1 MISISSK
8 IYGGAAIALVSL
20 LAACTQPTGLVNVA
34 SSPAE
39 DRSIKTL
46 RDDTAITFDINEIL
60 LGEKYRDLF
69 AEISTDAY
77 ERVVLLTG
85 TVKFA
90 QNKQRASD
98 LVRSVKGV
106 KRIINELQVT
116 SDYGIS
122 SAANDL
128 WIETKLKVL
137 LLGTKG
143 IRSINY
149 RWRSINGTVYVIGA
163 GRSQRELNTVLDV
176 IRKTERVKKV
186 VNHAWVRPPKAL

>member
-1 MISISSK
+1 MITLPRTIRCFT
-8 IYGGAAIALVSL
+8 IITLVGL

-39 DRSIKTL
+39 DRSLETL
-46 RDDTAITFDINEIL
+46 RDDTAITFDINEVL

-69 AEISTDAY
+69 PEISTDVY
-77 ERVVLLTG
+77 EHVVMLTG

-90 QNKQRASD
+90 RNKQRATE
-98 LVRSVKGV
+98 LVRGIKGV

-116 SDYGIS
+116 KNYGIGP
-122 SAANDL
+122 AANDL

-137 LLGTKG
+137 LLGTKD

-149 RWRSINGTVYVIGA
+149 RWRSVNGTVYLIGA
-163 GRSQRELNTVLDV
+163 ARSQTELNTVLNV
-176 IRKTERVKKV
+176 IRTTERVKKV
-186 VNHAWVRPPKAL
+186 VNHAWIRPPKAQ

>member
-8 IYGGAAIALVSL
+8 IRGAAAIALIGM

-39 DRSIKTL
+39 DRSLETL

-90 QNKQRASD
+90 QNKQRATD

-106 KRIINELQVT
+106 KRIVNELQVT
-116 SDYGIS
+116 KDYGVGA
-122 SAANDL
+122 AANDL
-128 WIETKLKVL
+128 WVETKLKVL
-137 LLGTKG
+137 LLGTKD

-149 RWRSINGTVYVIGA
+149 RWRSVNGTVYVIGA

-186 VNHAWVRPPKAL
+186 VNHAWVRPPKAQ

>member
-1 MISISSK
+1 MNRLSSK
-8 IYGGAAIALVSL
+8 VRGFAAIAALGL

-39 DRSIKTL
+39 DRSLETL

-69 AEISTDAY
+69 PEISTDVY
-77 ERVVLLTG
+77 EHVVMLTG

-98 LVRSVKGV
+98 IVRAVKGV

-116 SDYGIS
+116 SDYGVGA
-122 SAANDL
+122 AANDL
-128 WIETKLKVL
+128 WVETKLKVL

-149 RWRSINGTVYVIGA
+149 RWRSVNGTVYVIGA
-163 GRSQRELNTVLDV
+163 ARSQAELNTVLNV

-186 VNHAWVRPPKAL
+186 VNHAWIRPPKS

>member
-1 MISISSK
+1 MISTSSK
-8 IYGGAAIALVSL
+8 IRNGVLISLISL
-20 LAACTQPTGLVNVA
+20 LAACTQPTGLVNVV

-39 DRSIKTL
+39 ERSFATL
-46 RDDTAITFDINEIL
+46 RDDAVITFGINEIL
-60 LGEKYRDLF
+60 LSKEYRDLF
-69 AEISTDAY
+69 AEISTDVY

-90 QNKQRASD
+90 QNKQRATN
-98 LVRSVKGV
+98 LVRSVRGV
-106 KRIINELQVT
+106 TRIVNELQVT
-116 SDYGIS
+116 HNYGVS
-122 SAANDL
+122 AAANDL

-137 LLGTKG
+137 LLGTKD

-149 RWRSINGTVYVIGA
+149 RWRSVNGTVYVIGL

-186 VNHAWVRPPKAL
+186 INHAWAPLPTAP

>member
-1 MISISSK
+1 LNKLSSK
-8 IYGGAAIALVSL
+8 VRGVAAVAALGL
-20 LAACTQPTGLVNVA
+20 LAACTQPTGLINVA
-34 SSPAE
+34 SSPVE
-39 DRSIKTL
+39 DRSLETL
-46 RDDTAITFDINEIL
+46 RDDTAITFDINEIM

-69 AEISTDAY
+69 PEVSTDVY
-77 ERVVLLTG
+77 EHVVMLTG

-98 LVRSVKGV
+98 IVRGVKGV

-116 SDYGIS
+116 SDYGVG

-149 RWRSINGTVYVIGA
+149 RWRSVNGTVYVIGA
-163 GRSQRELNTVLDV
+163 GRSQAELNTVLNV

-186 VNHAWVRPPKAL
+186 VNHAWIRPPKAQ

>member
-1 MISISSK
+1 MNRLSSK
-8 IYGGAAIALVSL
+8 VRGFAAIAALGL

-39 DRSIKTL
+39 DRSLETL

-69 AEISTDAY
+69 PEISTDVY
-77 ERVVLLTG
+77 EHVVMLTG

-98 LVRSVKGV
+98 IVRAVKGV

-116 SDYGIS
+116 SDYGVGA
-122 SAANDL
+122 AANDL
-128 WIETKLKVL
+128 WVETKLKVL

-149 RWRSINGTVYVIGA
+149 RWRSVNGTVYVIGA
-163 GRSQRELNTVLDV
+163 ARSQAELNTVLNV

-186 VNHAWVRPPKAL
+186 VNHAWIRTPKAQ

>member
-1 MISISSK
+1 LISIPSK
-8 IYGGAAIALVSL
+8 IRSTVAIALISL

-39 DRSIKTL
+39 DRSFETL
-46 RDDTAITFDINEIL
+46 SADTAITFDINEIL

-90 QNKQRASD
+90 QNKQRATD
-98 LVRSVKGV
+98 LVRGVKGV
-106 KRIINELQVT
+106 KRIVNELQVT
-116 SDYGIS
+116 NDYGIGA
-122 SAANDL
+122 AANDL

-137 LLGTKG
+137 LLGTKD

-149 RWRSINGTVYVIGA
+149 RWRSVNGTVYVIGA
-163 GRSQRELNTVLDV
+163 ARSQQEMNTVLDV
-176 IRKTERVKKV
+176 IRKTDRVKKV
-186 VNHAWVRPPKAL
+186 INHAWVRPPKAQ

>member
-1 MISISSK
+1 LNRLSSK
-8 IYGGAAIALVSL
+8 VRGVAAIAVLGI
-20 LAACTQPTGLVNVA
+20 LAACTQPTGLINVA
-34 SSPAE
+34 SPVE
-39 DRSIKTL
+39 DRSLETL

-69 AEISTDAY
+69 PEISTDVY
-77 ERVVLLTG
+77 EHIVMLTG

-90 QNKQRASD
+90 GNKQRASD
-98 LVRSVKGV
+98 LVRGVKGV

-116 SDYGIS
+116 SDYGIGP
-122 SAANDL
+122 AANDL

-137 LLGTKG
+137 LLGTKD

-149 RWRSINGTVYVIGA
+149 RWRSVNGTVYLIGA
-163 GRSQRELNTVLDV
+163 ARSQVELNTVLDV

-186 VNHAWVRPPKAL
+186 VNHAWIRPPKAL

>member
-1 MISISSK
+1 LISISSK
-8 IYGGAAIALVSL
+8 IRGAAAIALISM

-39 DRSIKTL
+39 DRSLETL

-90 QNKQRASD
+90 QNKQRATD

-106 KRIINELQVT
+106 KRVVNELQVT
-116 SDYGIS
+116 KDYGVGA
-122 SAANDL
+122 AANDL
-128 WIETKLKVL
+128 WVETKLKVL
-137 LLGTKG
+137 LLGTKD

-149 RWRSINGTVYVIGA
+149 RWRSVNGTVYVIGA

-186 VNHAWVRPPKAL
+186 VNHAWVRPPKAQ

>member
-1 MISISSK
+1 MNRLSSK
-8 IYGGAAIALVSL
+8 VRGVAAIAVLGI
-20 LAACTQPTGLVNVA
+20 LAACTQPTGLINVA
-34 SSPAE
+34 SSPVE
-39 DRSIKTL
+39 DRSLETL

-69 AEISTDAY
+69 PEISNDVY
-77 ERVVLLTG
+77 EHIVMLTG

-90 QNKQRASD
+90 GNKQRASD
-98 LVRSVKGV
+98 LVRGVKGV

-116 SDYGIS
+116 SDYGIGP
-122 SAANDL
+122 AANDL

-137 LLGTKG
+137 LLGTKD

-149 RWRSINGTVYVIGA
+149 RWRSVNGTVYLIGA
-163 GRSQRELNTVLDV
+163 ARSQVELNTVLDV

-186 VNHAWVRPPKAL
+186 VNHAWIRPPKAL

>member
-8 IYGGAAIALVSL
+8 IYGGAAIALVGL

-39 DRSIKTL
+39 DRSIETL

-69 AEISTDAY
+69 AEISTDSY

>member
-8 IYGGAAIALVSL
+8 IYGGAAMALVGL

-39 DRSIKTL
+39 DRSIETL

-90 QNKQRASD
+90 QNKLRASN

-116 SDYGIS
+116 SDYSIS

>member
-1 MISISSK
+1 VITLPRTIRCFT
-8 IYGGAAIALVSL
+8 IVTLVGL

-39 DRSIKTL
+39 DRSLETL
-46 RDDTAITFDINEIL
+46 RDDTAITFDINEVL

-69 AEISTDAY
+69 PEISTDVY
-77 ERVVLLTG
+77 EHVVMLTG

-90 QNKQRASD
+90 RNKQRATE
-98 LVRSVKGV
+98 LVRGIKGV

-116 SDYGIS
+116 KNYGIEP
-122 SAANDL
+122 AANDL

-137 LLGTKG
+137 LLGTKD

-149 RWRSINGTVYVIGA
+149 RWRSVNGTVYLIGA
-163 GRSQRELNTVLDV
+163 ARSQTELNTVLNV
-176 IRKTERVKKV
+176 IRTTERVKKV
-186 VNHAWVRPPKAL
+186 VNHAWIRPPKAQ

>member
-1 MISISSK
+1 LNKLSSK
-8 IYGGAAIALVSL
+8 VRGVAAVAALGL

-34 SSPAE
+34 SSPVE
-39 DRSIKTL
+39 DRSLETL
-46 RDDTAITFDINEIL
+46 RDDTAITFDINEIM

-69 AEISTDAY
+69 PEVSTDVY
-77 ERVVLLTG
+77 EHVVMLTG

-98 LVRSVKGV
+98 IVRGVKGV

-116 SDYGIS
+116 SDYGVG

-149 RWRSINGTVYVIGA
+149 RWRSVNGTVYVIGA
-163 GRSQRELNTVLDV
+163 GRSQAELNTVLNV

-186 VNHAWVRPPKAL
+186 VNHAWIRPPKAQ

>member
-8 IYGGAAIALVSL
+8 IRGAAAIALISM

-39 DRSIKTL
+39 DRSLETL

-90 QNKQRASD
+90 QNKQRATD

-106 KRIINELQVT
+106 KRVVNELQVT
-116 SDYGIS
+116 KDYGVGA
-122 SAANDL
+122 AANDL
-128 WIETKLKVL
+128 WVETKLKVL
-137 LLGTKG
+137 LLGTKD

-149 RWRSINGTVYVIGA
+149 RWRSVNGTVYVIGA

-186 VNHAWVRPPKAL
+186 VNHAWVRPPKAQ

>member
-1 MISISSK
+1 MISLSSK
-8 IYGGAAIALVSL
+8 IRGGAAIALVGL

-39 DRSIKTL
+39 DRSIETL

-69 AEISTDAY
+69 AEISTDSY

-90 QNKQRASD
+90 QNKQRATD

-106 KRIINELQVT
+106 KRVVNELQVT
-116 SDYGIS
+116 SDYGVRA
-122 SAANDL
+122 AANDL

-137 LLGTKG
+137 LLGTKD

-149 RWRSINGTVYVIGA
+149 RWRSVNGTVYLIGA
-163 GRSQRELNTVLDV
+163 GRSQREMNTVLDV
-176 IRKTERVKKV
+176 IRKTDRVKRV
-186 VNHAWVRPPKAL
+186 INHAWVRPPKAQ

>member
-1 MISISSK
+1 M
-8 IYGGAAIALVSL
+8 
-20 LAACTQPTGLVNVA
+20 
-34 SSPAE
+34 
-39 DRSIKTL
+39 
-46 RDDTAITFDINEIL
+46 
-60 LGEKYRDLF
+60 
-69 AEISTDAY
+69 
-77 ERVVLLTG
+77 
-85 TVKFA
+85 
-90 QNKQRASD
+90 
-98 LVRSVKGV
+98 
-106 KRIINELQVT
+106 
-116 SDYGIS
+116 
-122 SAANDL
+122 

>member
-8 IYGGAAIALVSL
+8 FRGGAAIALIGL

-34 SSPAE
+34 SSPVE
-39 DRSIKTL
+39 DRSLETL

-90 QNKQRASD
+90 QNKQRATD

-106 KRIINELQVT
+106 KRIVNELQVT
-116 SDYGIS
+116 GDYGVAT
-122 SAANDL
+122 AANDL

-137 LLGTKG
+137 LLGTKD

-149 RWRSINGTVYVIGA
+149 RWRSVNGTVYVIGA
-163 GRSQRELNTVLDV
+163 GRSKRELNTVLNV

-186 VNHAWVRPPKAL
+186 VNHAWVRPPKAQ

>member
-1 MISISSK
+1 MITLPRTIRCFT
-8 IYGGAAIALVSL
+8 IITLVGL

-39 DRSIKTL
+39 DRSLETL
-46 RDDTAITFDINEIL
+46 RDDTAIIFDINEVL

-69 AEISTDAY
+69 PEISTDVY
-77 ERVVLLTG
+77 EHVVMLTG

-90 QNKQRASD
+90 RNKQRATE
-98 LVRSVKGV
+98 LVRGIKGV

-116 SDYGIS
+116 KNYGIGP
-122 SAANDL
+122 AANDL

-137 LLGTKG
+137 LLGTKD

-149 RWRSINGTVYVIGA
+149 RWRSVNGTVYLIGA
-163 GRSQRELNTVLDV
+163 ARSQTELNTVLNV
-176 IRKTERVKKV
+176 IRTTERVKKV
-186 VNHAWVRPPKAL
+186 VNHAWIRPPKAQ